1 MSKGQCILCGD
12 VMESAHRHDFVRCDC
27 GESFLDGGDDY
38 FRGSMTTLPLQD
50 GQEPM
55 TAEEFLQV
63 LNKWDKENDE
73 KN

>member
-1 MSKGQCILCGD
+1 
-12 VMESAHRHDFVRCDC
+12 MESKHHHDFVRCDC

-38 FRGSMTTLPLQD
+38 RRATMTTLPLRD
-50 GQEPM
+50 DQEPM

-63 LNKWDKENDE
+63 LNKWDRKNDE